1 MARRV
6 QVFDRSRAR
15 TILLECPETLC
26 SLCGGT
32 LWSTTAQDQEVYDLG
47 GPLLVLSK
55 PRYCHNSSCGAYLK
69 QIRPDAQRRRLVFS
83 HRSYTV
89 GVLAK
94 LGALAYR
101 QQRSCT
107 EISQIMT
114 AGGVPMS
121 HQTAAYLLHLYDEL
135 VADDEAT
142 RARRLAMLREAPA
155 RGVVISFDGLQPDP
169 EYPGLWLVRV
179 PDLDLTLVADVVADH
194 SGETLAGLLRQ
205 AKALVEEAGK
215 TVTGVI
221 SDGEPCNLNAVEL
234 GLPGIPH
241 QVCQFHFLRNLGKP
255 ILPEDSVLREG
266 LKKKFAASS

>member
-1 MARRV
+1 MARRT
-6 QVFDRSRAR
+6 QVFDRSQAR
-15 TILLECPETLC
+15 KILLEPPEKIC
-26 SLCGGT
+26 AVCGGT
-32 LWSTTAQDQEVYDLG
+32 LWSTTVQDQEVYDLN

-55 PRYCHNSSCGAYLK
+55 PRYCHHSSCPAYLK
-69 QIRPDAQRRRLVFS
+69 QVRPDAQRRRLVFR

-114 AGGVPMS
+114 DSGVPMR

-135 VADDEAT
+135 VADDDAT
-142 RARRLAMLREAPA
+142 RTQRLAQLQAAPA
-155 RGVVISFDGLQPDP
+155 TGIVLSFDGLQPDP

-194 SGETLAGLLRQ
+194 SAETLAGLLRR

-215 TVTGVI
+215 TVTGII
-221 SDGEPCNLNAVEL
+221 SDGEPCNLKAVDL
-234 GLPGIPH
+234 ALPGVPH

-255 ILPEDSVLREG
+255 ILPDDALLRQG
-266 LKKKFAASS
+266 LKKNFAASS